1 MTPNNLFFFCFGLTL
16 TPMLVW
22 NFLLHYTDRNTDC
35 WATMLDGG
43 KFVEAL
49 TRLGYPGASS
59 LKSSEFDWLFDCAP
73 ENLHFLRF
81 VCRTLTGKNVLS
93 LEEAAAFQRLCK
105 SGKPILDDSALREVL
120 KTIGPSEENN
130 GIFVTCPS
138 SKFVAEAHVTVEDLE
153 AELMELRQEKD
164 LKQQRYN
171 RLQAIATSRADA
183 DMRLIVELES
193 SRTRL
198 KDVNSSLGAENADAN
213 ALLESLSD
221 EVSKLASF
229 LSAQLEDKGISVDK
243 MPATLLSQLSLT
255 PYLHQ
260 EELNTKTLAA
270 FTQKQFFQGISDIV
284 ETSERFQVLDIS
296 SCEADDHNEN
306 ESGEKE
312 ERVVDKQRTEMARLQ
327 WSHIVAQHQL
337 MQATADEK
345 SIQAGLQWLS
355 EKSLYTKNNS
365 LSFHVREATSRKEL
379 HALEAELNSLL
390 HGPVP
395 IALRESAKLLNVPVV
410 RGDLALQL
418 ARQNFCTSR
427 QDQEMELRDWKIC
440 HRLLEK
446 VNCRLMDE
454 EKEASK
460 RIECLAH
467 PDFAVN
473 NRPNPVISCKDAAFR
488 RLFQILDQE
497 SGHERADPF
506 WTYETLDQGASDLA
520 DNLKVTREALSG
532 AEQQQYST
540 AACLSCHSE
549 ELHRAMYTE
558 LQQLV
563 LGPQVCSMVLGDQE
577 LLCPNAQEL
586 MTKLAEAESKLK
598 NLQQL
603 MQEIMMEVKA
613 KGSQLERNALLRR
626 ERELYIYFHLDPR
639 LLQKV
644 VEDAE
649 RQKNIKSAL
658 GPGKNGNV
666 RVNRLPER
674 HGMNESSS
682 RLYAGPLSDA
692 AQKIL
697 KALWA
702 QNPTTI
708 KESQHHPNY
717 RHTKCGSKKGTFQT
731 SSFNHC
737 FTKEPLTNQGSPCWE
752 ISLHSHKSQYEA
764 CSQSSQTYSSGVHLE
779 TTAPQPSQL
788 RSVTQQELSNV
799 DIPLYQRDVSGLSS
813 KMTLKPDWQLDPLMR
828 NSLDDV
834 MPCLIL
840 DHSSEV
846 ELHSDLTFVSEV
858 LPHCHKEDSALDCQL
873 NSSFYLKRNIEKSN
887 ISRDELGMYEALG
900 SKIPRRTMEGKIA
913 ASANKRPPYPTDTAH
928 QQPLSENVRGNP
940 QSPHSV
946 CLTTSATHS
955 IEHGL
960 TMVKSSD
967 TSTRRVLNS
976 QFMHDNCDMLENYN
990 KRQVD
995 LNSKT
1000 LMKTIGINAEALGC
1014 ILLENKINL
1023 EKTNSPDTRQI
1034 DWEVANG
1041 MVPFGYCTLE
1051 TTKSFHCIG
1060 DEATRSMPHLDQTE
1074 AGTQPPRVEV
1084 SMPLETTRVVLP
1096 CTASDKYKGNT
1107 NGCEDKIQN
1116 LPSCGVTLNDKINV
1130 KQADKDGPVTRAMA
1144 LDDEI
1149 SFSDEKERCPRQS
1162 LSQAQFFGI
1171 RMPYEIVQ
1179 DKLLVVDDGIA
1190 VNHTSIELVS
1200 PSSQNATA
1208 LLATPSSPVSPPLP
1222 VIRTWSNEGQYDFQQ
1237 ARKHETSPRIS
1248 LRACHSKWKPPCSS
1262 RRKPGESLSKS
1273 KKIMGSIQKP
1283 AVLAKGPQSHRTKE
1297 ELNLQA
1303 ELCALDKDK
1312 KRSKKT
1318 VATAKESSI
1327 HLTAEDLTNRT
1338 PMRRLEQTSH
1348 KPKSLC
1354 EHEHE
1359 NESENGAKSCSLS
1372 TALTSDSRVKNSR
1385 NMTSEEKCQVLA
1397 KVEEAEVLLL
1407 TIVYQDGST
1416 QLDVEQRLTQPP
1428 TGFLI
1433 LLKYDLN
1440 AVIPEDTVGPEDELV
1455 YLKLEQTPLW
1465 AQQHSDNKTQLF
1477 SRDMLLK
1484 VLSRTKTVVCFKA
1497 KEFLC
1502 TMLHFY
1508 GPDLHWKQVAG
1519 CTVHDP
1525 QVSGW
1530 LLDPIDPSKNYPDLL
1545 LKHKRQSISA
1555 HRQGSNKVSQVI
1567 SGLYFLN
1574 CLHTE
1579 LCLQLQRQGLW
1590 DLYTNVE
1597 LKMIP
1602 VLAAMESHNI
1612 HVDKGVL
1619 KQTSQLL
1626 GTKLK
1631 QLEQEAHRAA
1641 GQIFLVSSNAQL
1653 RTVLFE
1659 KLRLHE
1665 LCKNKILPKTINKQQ
1680 STSEAALLLL
1690 QHLHP
1695 LPKII
1700 LEHRQVHKMKSTFVD
1715 GILSCMMSK
1724 DYISS
1729 TWCQTSVVTGRI
1741 SAKNPNFQAL
1751 PRQPLQI
1758 AKRQYIPGQEEE
1770 RVTFHPRAMF
1780 IAQEGWTFLA
1790 ADFCQVELRLLA
1802 HLSSDPE
1809 LLHIFTNPQADVF
1822 TMLASKWKG
1831 VSEDNATEQDREH
1844 AKRIV
1849 YSVVY
1854 GAGRERLAGILGVS
1868 AEEARRFQETFL
1880 QTYKEVPAFIRKTVQ
1895 QCHEKGYVLSIMGRR
1910 RCLSNINSPDW
1921 ASRMQAERQAVN
1933 FVVQGSVADLCK
1945 MAMIQIVHLVSS
1957 AGFLSARLIAQ
1968 LHDEL
1973 LWEVEDSQLEQFA
1986 AMVKS
1991 TMESLQQI
1999 EHFGLHLK
2007 VPLKV
2012 AVSAGKSWGSMSEL
2026 KIPPQSPSPYI

>member
-1 MTPNNLFFFCFGLTL
+1 
-16 TPMLVW
+16 
-22 NFLLHYTDRNTDC
+22 
-35 WATMLDGG
+35 MLDGG

-81 VCRTLTGKNVLS
+81 VCRTLTRKNVLS

-105 SGKPILDDSALREVL
+105 SGKPILDESALREVL

-130 GIFVTCPS
+130 GIFVTRPS

-183 DMRLIVELES
+183 DMRLIAELES

-229 LSAQLEDKGISVDK
+229 LSAQPEDKGISVDK

-284 ETSERFQVLDIS
+284 ETSCPERFQVLDIS
-296 SCEADDHNEN
+296 SCEADGHNDN

-337 MQATADEK
+337 IQATADEK
-345 SIQAGLQWLS
+345 SIKAGLQWLS

-427 QDQEMELRDWKIC
+427 QDQVRDYLLRQKASFEVLLLAHEMELRDWKIC

-473 NRPNPVISCKDAAFR
+473 SRPNPIISCKDAAFR

-497 SGHERADPF
+497 SGCERADPF

-586 MTKLAEAESKLK
+586 MTKLVEAESKLK

-682 RLYAGPLSDA
+682 RLYAGPLSDE

-702 QNPTTI
+702 QNPSTI

-731 SSFNHC
+731 SSFTHC
-737 FTKEPLTNQGSPCWE
+737 FKKEPLTNQGSPCWE
-752 ISLHSHKSQYEA
+752 ISLRSHKSQYEA
-764 CSQSSQTYSSGVHLE
+764 CYQSSQTYSSGVHLE
-779 TTAPQPSQL
+779 TTASQPSQL
-788 RSVTQQELSNV
+788 RSVTQQELSNM
-799 DIPLYQRDVSGLSS
+799 DITLYQRDVSSLSS
-813 KMTLKPDWQLDPLMR
+813 KMTLKPDWQLAPLMR
-828 NSLDDV
+828 
-834 MPCLIL
+834 
-840 DHSSEV
+840 
-846 ELHSDLTFVSEV
+846 
-858 LPHCHKEDSALDCQL
+858 K
-873 NSSFYLKRNIEKSN
+873 
-887 ISRDELGMYEALG
+887 
-900 SKIPRRTMEGKIA
+900 
-913 ASANKRPPYPTDTAH
+913 
-928 QQPLSENVRGNP
+928 
-940 QSPHSV
+940 
-946 CLTTSATHS
+946 
-955 IEHGL
+955 
-960 TMVKSSD
+960 
-967 TSTRRVLNS
+967 
-976 QFMHDNCDMLENYN
+976 
-990 KRQVD
+990 
-995 LNSKT
+995 
-1000 LMKTIGINAEALGC
+1000 
-1014 ILLENKINL
+1014 
-1023 EKTNSPDTRQI
+1023 
-1034 DWEVANG
+1034 
-1041 MVPFGYCTLE
+1041 
-1051 TTKSFHCIG
+1051 
-1060 DEATRSMPHLDQTE
+1060 
-1074 AGTQPPRVEV
+1074 
-1084 SMPLETTRVVLP
+1084 
-1096 CTASDKYKGNT
+1096 
-1107 NGCEDKIQN
+1107 
-1116 LPSCGVTLNDKINV
+1116 
-1130 KQADKDGPVTRAMA
+1130 
-1144 LDDEI
+1144 
-1149 SFSDEKERCPRQS
+1149 
-1162 LSQAQFFGI
+1162 
-1171 RMPYEIVQ
+1171 
-1179 DKLLVVDDGIA
+1179 
-1190 VNHTSIELVS
+1190 
-1200 PSSQNATA
+1200 
-1208 LLATPSSPVSPPLP
+1208 
-1222 VIRTWSNEGQYDFQQ
+1222 
-1237 ARKHETSPRIS
+1237 
-1248 LRACHSKWKPPCSS
+1248 
-1262 RRKPGESLSKS
+1262 
-1273 KKIMGSIQKP
+1273 
-1283 AVLAKGPQSHRTKE
+1283 
-1297 ELNLQA
+1297 
-1303 ELCALDKDK
+1303 
-1312 KRSKKT
+1312 
-1318 VATAKESSI
+1318 
-1327 HLTAEDLTNRT
+1327 
-1338 PMRRLEQTSH
+1338 
-1348 KPKSLC
+1348 
-1354 EHEHE
+1354 
-1359 NESENGAKSCSLS
+1359 
-1372 TALTSDSRVKNSR
+1372 
-1385 NMTSEEKCQVLA
+1385 
-1397 KVEEAEVLLL
+1397 
-1407 TIVYQDGST
+1407 
-1416 QLDVEQRLTQPP
+1416 
-1428 TGFLI
+1428 
-1433 LLKYDLN
+1433 
-1440 AVIPEDTVGPEDELV
+1440 
-1455 YLKLEQTPLW
+1455 
-1465 AQQHSDNKTQLF
+1465 
-1477 SRDMLLK
+1477 DMLLK

-1497 KEFLC
+1497 KEFIC

-1530 LLDPIDPSKNYPDLL
+1530 LLDPVDPSKNFPDLL

-1612 HVDKGVL
+1612 HVDKAVL
-1619 KQTSQLL
+1619 KQTSELL

-1880 QTYKEVPAFIRKTVQ
+1880 QTYKEVPAFIRRTVQ

-1957 AGFLSARLIAQ
+1957 ACFLSARLIAQ

-1999 EHFGLHLK
+1999 EHFGVHLK

-2012 AVSAGKSWGSMSEL
+2012 AVSTGKSWGSMSEL
-2026 KIPPQSPSPYI
+2026 KIPPQSPRPYI